1 MPKSKFELLSRE
13 MEERE
18 GFGNSL
24 IIFVIAALIAT
35 GIGWASI
42 AELDN
47 VTRGDGK
54 IVSTTQNQMVQ
65 SSESGVILSRSVD
78 ENSLVAAGDI
88 LYEINPIEL
97 QSELDKLQQR
107 AATLTVRELRLRAE
121 SNGLMF
127 DPDPDMIAQSKDT
140 ASTEKAL
147 HLAKRKEL
155 VGLLSILELQKTQ
168 REQDLSGSQ
177 QALETSRNML
187 DLINSEITIINPL
200 VRQNIMPETRLL
212 ELQREEQR
220 MSGEIQAAITR
231 VSKAKTGITEVE
243 NEISNSLSS
252 YKRVALEE
260 LNGIVAE
267 LSEVNT
273 LIPALQERV
282 TRTLI
287 KAPVDGIV
295 NRINF
300 QTVGAYVRA
309 GDVILEI
316 VPTGEALKLEA
327 KIDPKDISSIRMD
340 DFVRIR
346 LSAYDSSKYGAI
358 DGYVRSISPDA
369 ITDTSGGSSRSYYLL
384 DVSIDSNITL
394 DTGEEVVLLPG
405 MTATVDVVSGKRT
418 VLNYLW
424 QPVSKVKELAL
435 RD

>member
-1 MPKSKFELLSRE
+1 MPKSKFEKLSRE

-35 GIGWASI
+35 GVSWASI

-65 SSESGVILSRSVD
+65 SSEPGVILSRSVD

-107 AATLTVRELRLRAE
+107 AATLFVRELRLSAE
-121 SNGLMF
+121 SNGIKF
-127 DPDPDMIAQSKDT
+127 NPGPDMIAQSKDT

-155 VGLLSILELQKTQ
+155 AGVLSILELQKTQ
-168 REQDLSGSQ
+168 REQDLMGSQ

-187 DLINSEITIINPL
+187 DLINSEITIIDPL

-212 ELQREEQR
+212 ELRREEQR

-252 YKRVALEE
+252 YKRIALEE
-260 LNGIVAE
+260 LNKIVAE

-287 KAPVDGIV
+287 KAPIDGIV

-316 VPTGEALKLEA
+316 VPTGEALKLEV
-327 KIDPKDISSIRMD
+327 KINPKDISSIRMD

-369 ITDTSGGSSRSYYLL
+369 ITDTSNGSSQSYYIL
-384 DVSIDSNITL
+384 DVSIDSSITL
-394 DTGEEVVLLPG
+394 DTGEAVVLLPG

>member
-1 MPKSKFELLSRE
+1 MPKSKFEKLSRE

-24 IIFVIAALIAT
+24 IIFVIAALIVT
-35 GIGWASI
+35 GIGWASV

-65 SSESGVILSRSVD
+65 SSEPGVILSRSVN

-107 AATLTVRELRLRAE
+107 AATLSVRELRLRAE
-121 SNGLMF
+121 SNGIKF
-127 DPDPDMIAQSKDT
+127 NPDPTLIAQSQDT
-140 ASTEKAL
+140 ASTEKDL
-147 HLAKRKEL
+147 HLAKRNEL
-155 VGLLSILELQKTQ
+155 EGVLSILKLQKNQ
-168 REQDLSGSQ
+168 REQDLVGSQ
-177 QALETSRNML
+177 QALETSKNMFG
-187 DLINSEITIINPL
+187 LINSEITIIAPL

-252 YKRVALEE
+252 YKRIALEE
-260 LNGIVAE
+260 LNLVVAE

-287 KAPVDGIV
+287 KAPIDGIV

-358 DGYVRSISPDA
+358 NGYVRSISPDA
-369 ITDTSGGSSRSYYLL
+369 ITDTSDGSGRSYYLL
-384 DVSIDSNITL
+384 DVSIDSDITL

-418 VLNYLW
+418 VLDYLW
-424 QPVSKVKELAL
+424 RPVSKVKELAL

>member
-1 MPKSKFELLSRE
+1 MAKSKFEKLSRE

-24 IIFVIAALIAT
+24 IIFVVAALLVSAF
-35 GIGWASI
+35 GWASI

-47 VTRGDGK
+47 VTRGEGK
-54 IVSTTQNQMVQ
+54 IVSATQNQMVQ
-65 SSESGVILSRSVD
+65 SSESGVILSQSVG
-78 ENSLVAAGDI
+78 ENSLVKAGDV

-97 QSELDKLQQR
+97 QSDLDKLQQR
-107 AATLTVRELRLRAE
+107 AATLFVRELRLQAE
-121 SNGLMF
+121 SQGLQF
-127 DPDPDMIAQSKDT
+127 APDATLVSQSKDT
-140 ASTEKAL
+140 ASTEIAL
-147 HLAKRKEL
+147 HLAKGKEL
-155 VGLLSILELQKTQ
+155 SGMMSILKLQKLQ
-168 REQDLSGSQ
+168 REQDLTASQ
-177 QALETSRNML
+177 QAVETSRNVL
-187 DLINSEITIINPL
+187 GLIEDEITIIDPL

-212 ELQREEQR
+212 ELRRDKQRI
-220 MSGEIQAAITR
+220 SGEIEAAISR
-231 VSKAKTGITEVE
+231 VAIAKSAISEID
-243 NEISNSLSS
+243 NEMINTTDS
-252 YKRVALEE
+252 YKRRALEE
-260 LNGIVAE
+260 LNTVVAE

-273 LIPALQERV
+273 LIPALRERV
-282 TRTLI
+282 KRTVI
-287 KAPVDGIV
+287 RAPVDGII
-295 NRINF
+295 NRVNF

-358 DGYVRSISPDA
+358 DGYVTGISPDA
-369 ITDTSGGSSRSYYLL
+369 ITETSERNSRSYYLL
-384 DVSIDSNITL
+384 DISINSGITL
-394 DTGEEVVLLPG
+394 ENGETVVLIPG

-418 VLNYLW
+418 VLNYIW

>member
-65 SSESGVILSRSVD
+65 SSEPGVILSRSVD

-121 SNGLMF
+121 SNGLKF
-127 DPDPDMIAQSKDT
+127 DPDPDMLAQSKDT

-155 VGLLSILELQKTQ
+155 LGVLSILELQKTQ
-168 REQDLSGSQ
+168 RKQDLTGSQ

-187 DLINSEITIINPL
+187 DLINSEITIIDPL

-252 YKRVALEE
+252 YRRVALEE
-260 LNGIVAE
+260 LNGVVAE

-273 LIPALQERV
+273 LIPALEERV

-369 ITDTSGGSSRSYYLL
+369 ITDTSDGSGRSYYLL

>member
-1 MPKSKFELLSRE
+1 MARSKFETLSRE

-24 IIFVIAALIAT
+24 IIFVIAALIVSVL
-35 GIGWASI
+35 GWASI

-78 ENSLVAAGDI
+78 ENSLVATDDV

-107 AATLTVRELRLRAE
+107 AATLFVRELRLQAE
-121 SNGLMF
+121 SQGLKF
-127 DPDPDMIAQSKDT
+127 APDASMIAQSEDT
-140 ASTEKAL
+140 AATEEAL

-155 VGLLSILELQKTQ
+155 SGLMSILKLQKIQ
-168 REQDLSGSQ
+168 REQDLTAAQ

-187 DLINSEITIINPL
+187 GLIADEITIIDPL

-212 ELQREEQR
+212 ELRRDEQR
-220 MSGEIQAAITR
+220 MSGEIQAGVARVAIAQ
-231 VSKAKTGITEVE
+231 SAILEVE
-243 NEISNSLSS
+243 NEISNGLDS
-252 YKRVALEE
+252 YKRRALEE
-260 LNGIVAE
+260 LNTVVAE

-273 LIPALQERV
+273 LVPALQERV
-282 TRTLI
+282 KRTVI
-287 KAPVDGIV
+287 RAPVDGIV

-327 KIDPKDISSIRMD
+327 KIDPKDISSIRMN

-358 DGYVRSISPDA
+358 DGYVTSISPDA
-369 ITDTSGGSSRSYYLL
+369 ISDTSDGAARSYYLL
-384 DVSIDSNITL
+384 DISIDSGITL
-394 DTGEEVVLLPG
+394 ESGEEVVLLPG

-418 VLNYLW
+418 VLDYIW

>member
-121 SNGLMF
+121 SNGLKF
-127 DPDPDMIAQSKDT
+127 DPDPGMIAQSKDT

-252 YKRVALEE
+252 YKRQALEE

-369 ITDTSGGSSRSYYLL
+369 ITDTSDGSSRSYYLL

>member
-1 MPKSKFELLSRE
+1 

-35 GIGWASI
+35 GISWASI

-65 SSESGVILSRSVD
+65 SSESGVILTRSVD

-121 SNGLMF
+121 SNGIKF
-127 DPDPDMIAQSKDT
+127 DPDPSMIAQSKDT

-155 VGLLSILELQKTQ
+155 TGILSTLELQKKQ
-168 REQDLSGSQ
+168 RKQDLTGSQ

-187 DLINSEITIINPL
+187 DLIKSEITIIDPL

-212 ELQREEQR
+212 ELRREEQR
-220 MSGEIQAAITR
+220 MSGEIQAAMTR

-327 KIDPKDISSIRMD
+327 KINPKDISSIRMD

-369 ITDTSGGSSRSYYLL
+369 ITDTSSGSSLSYYLL

-394 DTGEEVVLLPG
+394 DSGDKVVLLPG

-418 VLNYLW
+418 VLDYLW

>member
-121 SNGLMF
+121 SNGLKF
-127 DPDPDMIAQSKDT
+127 DPDPGMIAQSKDT

-369 ITDTSGGSSRSYYLL
+369 ITDTSDGSSRSYYLL